1 MVSLFTHAL
10 FEGSNANAEEVA
22 AFNKFIAKGFKSF
35 AEPAG
40 SAVAFPDFGLSIEI
54 DGKRVDLHI
63 EYKMNRSAQMGS
75 MRDWIFDGSKFTSP
89 AENSNE
95 KQELLALMNESEVCI
110 NNGKRLLVDLKK
122 YVGPEVDKISS
133 GSLNFIKDNA
143 ERKIKLRE
151 FAAGTDNFQLANI
164 ESSTLGDQIL
174 THYKH
179 KFKPRA
185 GADYSILV
193 MMMGSE
199 MWVIQSDKKVP
210 SALQRLISESLG
222 VDDVPVLKDISAKL
236 EVRIQPRGLNSDGR
250 GSIDVMASL
259 RLQGKSAGAGAKIH

>member
-1 MVSLFTHAL
+1 MVSLFTRAL

-22 AFNKFIAKGFKSF
+22 AFNKFIAMGFESF

-40 SAVAFPDFGLSIEI
+40 SAVAFPDFGLSIEL

-89 AENSNE
+89 AEDSNE
-95 KQELLALMNESEVCI
+95 KQELLDLMNGSEICVK
-110 NNGKRLLVDLKK
+110 NGKRLLADLKT
-122 YVGPEVDKISS
+122 YVGPEVERISS
-133 GSLNFIKDNA
+133 GSLNFIKDKD
-143 ERKIKLRE
+143 ERKSKLQD
-151 FAAGTDNFQLANI
+151 FASGTDNFQLANL
-164 ESSTLGDQIL
+164 ESGTLGEQIL
-174 THYKH
+174 SHYKR
-179 KFKPRA
+179 KFTPRA

-199 MWVIQSDKKVP
+199 LWVIESDKKVP
-210 SALQRLISESLG
+210 SDIQHLISQSLG
-222 VDDVPVLKDISAKL
+222 VDDIPVLKDISAKL

-250 GSIDVMASL
+250 ASLDVMASL